1 MKTKIIIGVIAL
13 LLIIISVQ
21 TCRQKS
27 ASDKAKELK
36 QELLVEKANTGV
48 LRSHIVY
55 SVQTLAYERE
65 ISAIDSAKA
74 VEAQKTKVAE
84 YAANYHAKE
93 ANRLRLVN
101 DKNKIKLDSLL
112 GTNTPCPDMLNA
124 SLISIDGLRAEK
136 YQLDSANIKLDKEAE
151 GYSSQLLKCEKQRS
165 LSDSIIESKQKYI
178 SALESNINTLQCY
191 REWGL
196 KNKFWR
202 WILGQNKCK

>member
-1 MKTKIIIGVIAL
+1 MKTKITIVVIAL

-27 ASDKAKELK
+27 ASEKAKELK
-36 QELLVEKANTGV
+36 RELLVEKANTGV
-48 LRSHIVY
+48 LRAFVID
-55 SVQTLAYERE
+55 SVQTLTYERE
-65 ISAIDSAKA
+65 ISSIDSVKA
-74 VEAQKTKVAE
+74 VEAEKTKLAE

-101 DKNKIKLDSLL
+101 DKNKIRLDSLL

-124 SLISIDGLRAEK
+124 SLVTIDGLRAEN
-136 YQLDSANIKLDKEAE
+136 YQLDSANIELDKEAE
-151 GYSSQLLKCEKQRS
+151 GYSSQLLKCEKQRA
-165 LSDSIIESKQKYI
+165 LSDSIIQSKKIYI
-178 SALESNINTLQCY
+178 ATLESNISTLQCY

-202 WILGQNKCK
+202 WVLGQKNCK